1 MIRRAILFGA
11 IVLVVGITG
20 DLRLLYSHASE
31 RTAFSDTCRYYQA
44 RAKSARRASPGAFV
58 VFLADTCAAA
68 EYSLDNGTRS
78 QKDRSALLLSRIMLL
93 HETVARMNTER
104 TISAAAQ
111 IAATLNT
118 SVASGNTA
126 SIAAPIRFSMV
137 NPVSPTGE
145 FLIAH
150 RLGVMIAHNA
160 WLDSGV
166 SFSLGSNR

>member
-11 IVLVVGITG
+11 IALVVGVTG
-20 DLRLLYSHASE
+20 DLRLLYTHASE

-44 RAKSARRASPGAFV
+44 RAKSARRVKPGEFV
-58 VFLADTCAAA
+58 VFLADTCVAA
-68 EYSLDNGTRS
+68 EFSLNNGTRS
-78 QKDRSALLLSRIMLL
+78 QRNRSALLLSRIMLL
-93 HETVARMNTER
+93 HETIDQMNAER

-118 SVASGNTA
+118 NVASGN
-126 SIAAPIRFSMV
+126 SVNIAAPIRYSMV

-166 SFSLGSNR
+166 SFSLGSD